1 MATVDVLRD
10 VYFHI
15 VSWSVMALAGVVYNI
30 SGVGFC
36 VARSTVLGN
45 AKASKCGTSECKD
58 SHAFFCLS
66 LNHDFNY

>member
-1 MATVDVLRD
+1 
-10 VYFHI
+10 
-15 VSWSVMALAGVVYNI
+15 MALAGVVYNI

-45 AKASKCGTSECKD
+45 AKASKCGTSECKN
-58 SHAFFCLS
+58 SHAFLCLS